1 MPKEEV
7 KSVNVADLFSDAGQK
22 QYVGDTAL
30 VTAGIA
36 DMWALIRKLMAS
48 NLISD
53 AVVLMDMWTNDG
65 KYTLLQFK
73 TAIRA
78 ALSKL
83 NIFND
88 NQPVAPRLSAGVEDG
103 TVMGKAPTAED
114 VMRHLVAKGIK
125 TQFLPP
131 AMIWALIELGIR
143 FGLPFLEK
151 LIEKI
156 LVKQNVKQAVTFA
169 DLLDE

>member
-7 KSVNVADLFSDAGQK
+7 KSVNVADLFSDAGQR
-22 QYVGDTAL
+22 QYVNDTAL
-30 VTAGIA
+30 VTAGIS
-36 DMWALIRKLMAS
+36 DIWALIRKLMSS

-53 AVVLMDMWTNDG
+53 AVTLLDMWTNDG
-65 KYTLLQFK
+65 KYTLAQFK
-73 TAIRA
+73 TAIRSVLA
-78 ALSKL
+78 KL
-83 NIFND
+83 NIVND
-88 NQPVAPRLSAGVEDG
+88 GQPVAPRLSAGVEDG
-103 TVMGKAPTAED
+103 TVVGKAPTAED

-151 LIEKI
+151 LIDRI
-156 LVKQNVKQAVTFA
+156 LIKQNVKQAVTFA
-169 DLLDE
+169 DLCDE